1 MEDASED
8 VTSELL
14 DALLSGW
21 AAGGHVREC
30 LTEDHMKIRLGR
42 GFEPG
47 NSHSPTVTSLAPHLR
62 DKFQEVGGHREL
74 ASTWRHAQ
82 TPKLLAAVCG
92 LRSLGACQASLF
104 HEGFHLSQKK
114 MSCSVVQRLG
124 LGVLVSALA
133 SGYVECIASGYAS
146 CIASGSTVLALQV
159 ALAKL
164 LDSAVKPGAQG
175 PSPLLGTLQTLP
187 PQGARQVMTRISKL
201 YSVVVGM
208 LVSAESKCLGD
219 PLLELL
225 AQLQLISGTPL
236 RSLRQAASAAALGAL
251 QALLAERH
259 VARGALAELETQKRA
274 LMDAAGDAA
283 AAARLA
289 RLCRGTAQ
297 LEALTQQ
304 MDVEVGK
311 MQERVL
317 LPRLQDTAAILRR
330 FTLNALGRYM
340 QLKFLWTPE
349 RILQGFFDPAP
360 EVRLQAIEIAGAW
373 FEGDLDDSA
382 LVREAASHLAERS
395 RDSEPRVS
403 AAAHPVLVSQLS
415 DDDFARVANLALT
428 APDSHGLLRVEA
440 ALFVEQHLLPEPGL
454 GIAAKKQPGEEGDD
468 LERHFIT
475 EHGLMAVA
483 DFLTSYL
490 PENDQLH
497 LSRRFVEALWLR
509 TDAFRRWSAL
519 ADLCLLGE
527 GQGAARGVP
536 CLPNRQRLA
545 LLVVLDAALKCAEVP
560 GDATEA
566 LLPRLPRLFELFT
579 AEGLCFLD
587 VLASISRRLICA
599 ACQKDEA
606 LPRALL
612 VALLSAL
619 RTRRSGV
626 HAMLQLAEA
635 LVAWAERSSEVQT
648 ATRQL
653 VLDLYSSLSLQLS
666 SPTSELSQVLGP
678 LLALGHRG
686 VDLW

>member
-47 NSHSPTVTSLAPHLR
+47 NSHSPTLTSLAPHLR

-92 LRSLGACQASLF
+92 LRFPPFPKEDELLRGAA
-104 HEGFHLSQKK
+104 
-114 MSCSVVQRLG
+114 
-124 LGVLVSALA
+124 
-133 SGYVECIASGYAS
+133 
-146 CIASGSTVLALQV
+146 STVLALQV

-373 FEGDLDDSA
+373 FEGDLDDPA

-395 RDSEPRVS
+395 RDSE
-403 AAAHPVLVSQLS
+403 HPVLVSQLS

-536 CLPNRQRLA
+536 CNLARRVRPRGSTSFGNRQ
-545 LLVVLDAALKCAEVP
+545 
-560 GDATEA
+560 G
-566 LLPRLPRLFELFT
+566 
-579 AEGLCFLD
+579 
-587 VLASISRRLICA
+587 
-599 ACQKDEA
+599 
-606 LPRALL
+606 
-612 VALLSAL
+612 
-619 RTRRSGV
+619 
-626 HAMLQLAEA
+626 
-635 LVAWAERSSEVQT
+635 
-648 ATRQL
+648 
-653 VLDLYSSLSLQLS
+653 
-666 SPTSELSQVLGP
+666 
-678 LLALGHRG
+678 
-686 VDLW
+686 